1 MLPAVSFLFC
11 KNGGER
17 RKQRYAPVWSFSQ
30 SAKRLRHKQTLSL
43 TFQILFIPFPFCFRC
58 NRLNTKLSF
67 SLFFY
72 KTIFF
77 SYRLKLKSMEYTSR
91 LSYLMRLSWEV
102 QRTKK
107 FDRSRSL
114 RSAWAIILTEEITVF
129 HLVRKYRSERNPVKV
144 NSNELSL
151 FIQ

>member
-1 MLPAVSFLFC
+1 
-11 KNGGER
+11 
-17 RKQRYAPVWSFSQ
+17 
-30 SAKRLRHKQTLSL
+30 
-43 TFQILFIPFPFCFRC
+43 
-58 NRLNTKLSF
+58 
-67 SLFFY
+67 
-72 KTIFF
+72 
-77 SYRLKLKSMEYTSR
+77 MEYTSR